1 MAAGQPGHD
10 CSAPRR
16 ATGHGPSRGVCR
28 WAAAPRSRH
37 ATLQAMHSLS
47 RHVPQ
52 AAAPAPAAQMPTLS
66 VIIQARGAP
75 HLLQASV
82 AALLAGAGAELEII
96 VAAAA
101 GTAAGAM
108 PAGSG
113 ALGADGRVRFITAA
127 AGEIPCNAGLRE
139 AGGDYVGFMD
149 EGDAAEP
156 GWAGILLRAAAA
168 SGRGALIKGEA
179 LVIMQGRELP
189 LPRSC
194 ALIARHTPLHWFT
207 LPQTAIYRRSLM
219 VSHGLHLAA
228 AGLVGEEDF
237 LVRAVV
243 AALLEEGAITLCP
256 QAACRLQHRSVSRGR
271 YSVQR
276 AQAEGELAI
285 CAGVHELL
293 LRHHAALPE
302 AGVGAQYCAWIGRV
316 LDLTRS
322 AAHPACGAAANA
334 LAQRLRLECPC
345 PEAYEAESARLGRQ
359 FADLSVQAER

>member
-1 MAAGQPGHD
+1 MNAI
-10 CSAPRR
+10 S
-16 ATGHGPSRGVCR
+16 HGG
-28 WAAAPRSRH
+28 A
-37 ATLQAMHSLS
+37 
-47 RHVPQ
+47 Q
-52 AAAPAPAAQMPTLS
+52 AAASGPAAQPPALS
-66 VIIQARGAP
+66 VIIPDRGVP
-75 HLLQASV
+75 RLLQASV
-82 AALLAGAGAELEII
+82 ASLLAGAGGEIEII
-96 VAAAA
+96 VSAAP
-101 GTAAGAM
+101 GTD
-108 PAGSG
+108 AGSVRTG
-113 ALGADGRVRFITAA
+113 LSALVGDGRVRVITAA
-127 AGEIPCNAGLRE
+127 TGEMPCNAGLRT
-139 AGGDYVGFMD
+139 ARGGYVGFMAA
-149 EGDAAEP
+149 GDAAEP

-168 SGRGALIKGEA
+168 AGGSALIKGEA
-179 LVIMQGRELP
+179 RVFVRGRELP

-207 LPQTAIYRRSLM
+207 LPQTAIYRRTL
-219 VSHGLHLAA
+219 VQEHGLRFAA
-228 AGLVGEEDF
+228 EGVTGEADF

-243 AALLEEGAITLCP
+243 AAMLEEGAITLCP

-276 AQAEGELAI
+276 AQAEGELAV

-345 PEAYEAESARLGRQ
+345 PEAYEAESARLGRRL
-359 FADLSVQAER
+359 ADLSMQADR